1 MRNIARLAFILVA
14 SAAVSLGQEGAASRP
29 EAVKLP
35 VTSFVQPF
43 ENQDAIVVTI
53 SRAPMQE
60 DTSRRASGFQAWQ
73 IGISGRTFSFDRA
86 GMDLFLEKLRALA
99 GVRQGTTKSAPSERT
114 LLIKADAQAPYGLTQ
129 KVLESAAAAMIYKVS
144 IAATDAAGG
153 KAGAFDSWLPRDVGP
168 ESKRAKPEPVVVDVE
183 EDKAG
188 APLVPNDEIRVLM
201 SWNTQQNKLE
211 RLFGQRLIPP
221 TAEGSDEL
229 EKLIT
234 ASRDGFAKRGNPDV
248 PLIIDAG
255 PRVPWQNVVEVMD
268 MAKRAGVKK
277 IEFGLGLPLEK

>member
-1 MRNIARLAFILVA
+1 MRNIARLAVFLVA
-14 SAAVSLGQEGAASRP
+14 SAAVSPGQEGAASRP
-29 EAVKLP
+29 EGVKLP

-53 SRAPMQE
+53 SRAAAQE
-60 DTSRRASGFQAWQ
+60 GASRPASGFQAWQ
-73 IGISGRTFSFDRA
+73 VGLSGKTFSFDKA
-86 GMDLFLEKLRALA
+86 GMDLFLEKLRVLGGAH
-99 GVRQGTTKSAPSERT
+99 QGKTKPAPSERP

-168 ESKRAKPEPVVVDVE
+168 DSKRAKPVAVDVG
-183 EDKAG
+183 EDKGG
-188 APLVPNDEIRVLM
+188 APLVPMDEIRVLL

-221 TAEGSDEL
+221 TAEGSEEL
-229 EKLIT
+229 ERLIVG
-234 ASRDGFAKRGNPDV
+234 SREGFAKRGNPDV

>member
-1 MRNIARLAFILVA
+1 MRNIARLAVILIA
-14 SAAVSLGQEGAASRP
+14 SAAASPAQEGAASRP
-29 EAVKLP
+29 EGVKLP

-53 SRAPMQE
+53 SRAQIHE
-60 DTSRRASGFQAWQ
+60 GVEGASRPASNFQAWQ
-73 IGISGRTFSFDRA
+73 VGISGKTFSFDKA
-86 GMDLFLEKLRALA
+86 GIDLLREKLRALA
-99 GVRQGTTKSAPSERT
+99 GAREGKTKPVPSERT
-114 LLIKADAQAPYGLTQ
+114 LLIRADAQAPYGLTQ

-153 KAGAFDSWLPRDVGP
+153 KTGAFDSWLPRDVGP
-168 ESKRAKPEPVVVDVE
+168 ESRRAKPVVE
-183 EDKAG
+183 EGEDKG
-188 APLVPNDEIRVLM
+188 GPPLVPVDEIRVLM
-201 SWNTQQNKLE
+201 AWNTQQNKVE
-211 RLFGQRLIPP
+211 RLFGQRVVPP
-221 TAEGSDEL
+221 TAEGSEEL

-234 ASRDGFAKRGNPDV
+234 GSREGFAKRGNPDV